1 MQMSG
6 DIMFVDLSKI
16 INESI
21 ARINLDSKVE
31 IPKELYSSSEILDL
45 KDLNF
50 KGEVEYIE
58 GEITIKGILDGIMVL
73 EDSISLEPID
83 YHFQAEID
91 EEIEENLEKSTNILD
106 ITEILWQNIVLEV
119 PLKLT
124 NVSNFDEYH
133 GDGWCLISEDSI
145 ENTNNPF
152 KELKDMLRKE

>member
-6 DIMFVDLSKI
+6 DIMFIDLSNI
-16 INESI
+16 VNENI

-73 EDSISLEPID
+73 EDSISLDAID

-106 ITEILWQNIVLEV
+106 ITDILWQNIVLEV

-124 NVSNFDEYH
+124 NVESFDEYH
-133 GDGWCLISEDSI
+133 GDGWRLISEDSI
-145 ENTNNPF
+145 KNTNNPF
-152 KELKDMLRKE
+152 KELKDMLGKE

>member
-6 DIMFVDLSKI
+6 DIMFVDLSKF

-21 ARINLDSKVE
+21 ARINLDSSVE
-31 IPKELYSSSEILDL
+31 IPKELYSNSGIIEL
-45 KDLNF
+45 KDLKFN
-50 KGEVEYIE
+50 GELEYIE
-58 GEITIKGILDGIMVL
+58 DEINIKGILSGIMVL
-73 EDSISLEPID
+73 EDSISLDLID